1 MKALPGEELT
11 CRGRNLPPLHP
22 AQPRGV
28 ISYYATAALAA
39 VETMGDWLK
48 GIEALV
54 QQDVQANRLP
64 PFYHPHLAVLGDADR
79 RLPGRVK
86 RS

>member
-1 MKALPGEELT
+1 MPGEELT
-11 CRGRNLPPLHP
+11 CRARNLPPRHP

-28 ISYYATAALAA
+28 ISYYAAAALATA
-39 VETMGDWLK
+39 ETIGDWLT

-54 QQDVQANRLP
+54 QQDVQANRLS
-64 PFYHPHLAVLGDADR
+64 PFFHPHLAVLGDADR

>member
-1 MKALPGEELT
+1 LT
-11 CRGRNLPPLHP
+11 CRARNLPPLHP

-28 ISYYATAALAA
+28 ISYYAAAVLAA
-39 VETMGDWLK
+39 ADTVTDWLT

-54 QQDVQANRLP
+54 QQDVQANRLS
-64 PFYHPHLAVLGDADR
+64 PFYHPHLAVLGDVDR